1 METGKVRRLSAFEP
15 RQAFY
20 IGVDSD
26 GCVFDTMELKQKQCF
41 TPNIIQHFGLE
52 ALAGITRETTEFV
65 NLYSRFRGQ
74 NRFKALL
81 KTFDLLACRPEFV
94 ASGLALPNVEAL
106 RDWVNRA
113 PALDNASL
121 EEEAVLSADPDLW
134 RIIEWSVAV
143 NREVAARAEEVF
155 PFAGASE
162 TLEAARAQAD
172 LVVVSQTPTEALER
186 EWQAHGMDH
195 LPQLICGQELG
206 TKADHL
212 RGTAGKHYEPGHML
226 MVGDAAGDRLAAGET
241 GALFFPILPG
251 HETDSW
257 AEFRSEGLPRFF
269 DGRFAGKYEQSLL
282 TRFDAC
288 LPEAPPWQTEEKKR

>member
-1 METGKVRRLSAFEP
+1 MGTGKIRRLSAFEQ

-41 TPNIIQHFGLE
+41 TPNIIQHFGLQ
-52 ALAGITRETTEFV
+52 ALAGVTRETTEFV

-81 KTFDLLACRPEFV
+81 KTFDLLTARPEFA
-94 ASGLALPNVEAL
+94 ASGLALPDLGPLRAWVSEA
-106 RDWVNRA
+106 A
-113 PALDNASL
+113 ALDNASL
-121 EEEAVLSADPDLW
+121 EEEAVLSANPSLW
-134 RIIEWSVAV
+134 QVIEWSEAV
-143 NREVAARAEEVF
+143 NREVAARAGEVI
-155 PFAGASE
+155 PFAGANES
-162 TLEAARAQAD
+162 LVAASVRAD

-186 EWQAHGMDH
+186 EWEAHGMSH

-212 RGTAGKHYEPGHML
+212 RGTAGERYAPGRVL
-226 MVGDAAGDRLAAGET
+226 MVGDAAGDRAAASET

-251 HETDSW
+251 REAHSW
-257 AEFRSEGLPRFF
+257 EEFRSEGLPRFF
-269 DGRFAGKYEQSLL
+269 EGRFAGDYEAKLL
-282 TRFDAC
+282 ARFDAC
-288 LPEAPPWQTEEKKR
+288 LPETPPWETEHKQN